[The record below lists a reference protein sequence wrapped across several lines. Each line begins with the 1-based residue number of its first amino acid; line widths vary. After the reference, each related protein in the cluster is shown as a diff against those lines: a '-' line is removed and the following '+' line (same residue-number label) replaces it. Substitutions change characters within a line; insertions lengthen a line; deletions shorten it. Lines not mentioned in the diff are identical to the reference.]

1 MSVIIRLDVNALNAL
16 FPEGSESRVELQNS
30 VVAEFARKHLKP
42 STLKVTSLLET
53 AKTQLVN
60 ETLRELGAKISYH
73 SVVLPLSVQ
82 KQIKED
88 TEKAVQTH
96 ISKAVATAMSDT
108 ATQELVEHLQASIEA
123 KLDKE
128 LTAMIQRRVN
138 DVMSQMFG
146 KTS

>member
-1 MSVIIRLDVNALNAL
+1 M
-16 FPEGSESRVELQNS
+16 ELQKS

-53 AKTQLVN
+53 TKTQLVQ
-60 ETLRELGAKISYH
+60 ETLRELGTTMSYN

-82 KQIKED
+82 KQIKKD
-88 TEKAVQTH
+88 TEKALQAHV
-96 ISKAVATAMSDT
+96 SNALATAMSDV
-108 ATQELVEHLQASIEA
+108 ATQELVERLQASIEA

-146 KTS
+146 KMS